1 VSTAFW
7 LGLFVGLFVGSLLT
21 AASKLVRGWFRH
33 APIAIILIVILGGCG
48 LLIWVT
54 YFGGSL

>member
-1 VSTAFW
+1 MSTAFW

-21 AASKLVRGWFRH
+21 AANKLVRGWFRH
-33 APIAIILIVILGGCG
+33 APIVIVLMVMLGGCG

-54 YFGGSL
+54 YLGGTL